1 MRKVLGAALAPWL
14 SAQTTFAARI
24 ATLPR
29 SRSIEARSIPIT
41 RNIRHITISA
51 TLTSRDHVVVDNAD
65 PGKIRATE
73 AIYLPVPGLYVL
85 ISAYWPGQSQAT
97 PNDVTTFTTWDVWQT
112 PHPWGPWTKA
122 ATRR

>member
-1 MRKVLGAALAPWL
+1 MRHLLHAIT
-14 SAQTTFAARI
+14 S
-24 ATLPR
+24 
-29 SRSIEARSIPIT
+29 SSITPI
-41 RNIRHITISA
+41 IT
-51 TLTSRDHVVVDNAD
+51 D